1 MLVVRLDNGLEQ
13 KWSFGGSILSTPP
26 QLCFSSSLLFSSL
39 TLFSPLPLSLR
50 DSQLNGVD
58 WPIKEKGRDGSKQWS
73 ALGWLVGESSGFRP
87 NNATRGHGT

>member
-1 MLVVRLDNGLEQ
+1 MDWSKNGVLEGAFCRRRLNYV
-13 KWSFGGSILSTPP
+13 FPPLSSP
-26 QLCFSSSLLFSSL
+26 LL